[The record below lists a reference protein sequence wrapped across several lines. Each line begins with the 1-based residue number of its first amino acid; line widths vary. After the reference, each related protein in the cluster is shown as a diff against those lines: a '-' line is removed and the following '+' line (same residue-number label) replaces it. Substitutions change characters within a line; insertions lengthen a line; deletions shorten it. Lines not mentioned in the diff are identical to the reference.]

1 MTHLV
6 NKIPNNTTLKLNR
19 VECLAKTGETN
30 EAKLLLSTIRND
42 NTPDIYYLKGI
53 IELYSG
59 DSSKAKKHFADGM
72 KLDPEN
78 AKCHRAL
85 NKANR
90 CESYKEEGNELIKQ
104 QKWKEAE
111 EKYTEALNLDPFN
124 KKLNSIIYSNR
135 ALTFMKRGEKIK
147 ALQDLNKSLELDPN
161 YMKSLIRRAE
171 INMEREDYTNALND
185 YSKIQELD
193 PSANMKPKIE

>member
-6 NKIPNNTTLKLNR
+6 NKIPSNATLKLNR

-30 EAKLLLSTIRND
+30 EAKSLLSTIRND
-42 NTPDIYYLKGI
+42 NTPDICYLKGI

-85 NKANR
+85 NKAKR

-104 QKWKEAE
+104 QKWKQAE

-124 KKLNSIIYSNR
+124 KKLNAIIYSNR
-135 ALTFMKRGEKIK
+135 ALTYMKRGEKIK

-171 INMEREDYTNALND
+171 INMEREDYTSALND